1 MKRRMGAESGQD
13 LVEYALVLPFF
24 LLLVVSIVEFGLLFF
39 EYTSVVNAAREGA
52 RAGISMSTTACNTA
66 CISDNVEAAA
76 REMLTESFDP
86 DNLIVTP
93 VFINLGGVPHVR
105 VNVRY
110 RTRYVTPGLV
120 EIIEAAGVTS
130 TVTLEA
136 TATMQREY

>member
-1 MKRRMGAESGQD
+1 MIRRMGAESGQD

-24 LLLVVSIVEFGLLFF
+24 LLLMFSIVEFGLLFF

-52 RAGISMSTTACNTA
+52 RAGISMSTAACNDA
-66 CISDNVEAAA
+66 CIGDNVEAAA
-76 REMLTESFDP
+76 REMLTESFDS
-86 DNLIVTP
+86 DSLTVTP
-93 VFINLGGVPHVR
+93 AFINVGGVPHVR
-105 VNVRY
+105 VSVRY
-110 RTRYVTPGLV
+110 RTRYITPGVV